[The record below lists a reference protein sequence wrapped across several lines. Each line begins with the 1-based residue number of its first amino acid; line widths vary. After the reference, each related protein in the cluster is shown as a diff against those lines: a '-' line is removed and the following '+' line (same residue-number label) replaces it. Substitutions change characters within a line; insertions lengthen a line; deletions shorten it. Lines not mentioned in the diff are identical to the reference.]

1 MSEIRTLIVD
11 DDFAVGRLHGT
22 FLEQLP
28 GFTLVGS
35 ELTAA
40 AALGRL
46 RQGGIDL
53 LLLDLYLPDTS
64 GIDLLR
70 RIRADANL
78 RVDVLMVSAAHETE
92 LVEQAGELGVF
103 DFLLKPFTRDD
114 FAARL
119 QAYAAWAQQRARM
132 RERGEVSQ
140 AQVDALLATGAHPAP
155 KSTPKG
161 LSAASRDR
169 VISALRQ
176 QAAAVTANELADA
189 TGLSRVSARR
199 YLQLLVHEGL
209 VEMQPR
215 YGETGRPQHE
225 YRWAGRRD

>member
-1 MSEIRTLIVD
+1 MTDIRTLIVD

-35 ELTAA
+35 GLTAA

-46 RQGGIDL
+46 RQGDVDL

-64 GIDLLR
+64 GLDLLR
-70 RIRADANL
+70 RIRADASL
-78 RVDVLMVSAAHETE
+78 RVDVLMVSAAHEPE
-92 LVEQAGELGVF
+92 LVEQAGELGVV
-103 DFLLKPFTRDD
+103 DFLLKPFTRDA
-114 FAARL
+114 FTARL
-119 QAYAAWAQQRARM
+119 QTYAAWAQQRARM
-132 RERGEVSQ
+132 RERGEITQ
-140 AQVDALLATGAHPAP
+140 AQVDALLAAGAHPAP
-155 KSTPKG
+155 SATPKG

-169 VISALRQ
+169 VIASLRQ
-176 QAAAVTANELADA
+176 QPAPVTANELAEH

-215 YGETGRPQHE
+215 YGDTGRPQHE
-225 YRWAGRRD
+225 YRWSGRRD